1 MLVKFVD
8 DEASGSWDKHSCN
21 NAICRGRYRRTTD
34 RRRAGSE
41 GARCPLFYSEPS
53 RSKLTET
60 NSIGAPEDTLCMDR
74 VYGVRH
80 GVSGQDSWGAYNF
93 AQDGELCF
101 LECANFVHF
110 LSALLTSPFLTDSAR
125 SNILWA
131 VLCCIVSLC
140 ACFDGG
146 KGRGR
151 SEAKSGRGA

>member
-1 MLVKFVD
+1 MPVKFVD

-21 NAICRGRYRRTTD
+21 DAICRGRYRRTTD

-41 GARCPLFYSEPS
+41 GARCPSFYSEPS

-74 VYGVRH
+74 VYGDRP
-80 GVSGQDSWGAYNF
+80 GVSGQDSWGACNS
-93 AQDGELCF
+93 AQDGGLCF
-101 LECANFVHF
+101 LECANFVHS
-110 LSALLTSPFLTDSAR
+110 LSVLLTSLFLTDGLR

-131 VLCCIVSLC
+131 VFRCTVSVC

-146 KGRGR
+146 KGCRR